1 MLMNAEQSV
10 LVLIDIQ
17 EKLMP
22 AIHQGDAVSGRCVT
36 LASIARLLDV
46 PVIGTEQ
53 VPEKLGPNLPD
64 IRERCDITLAKTHF
78 GACPDG
84 LAEKLPAGR
93 KDVVIAGCETHV
105 CLLQSALGLLEAGY
119 RVWVVADACGS
130 RRPSDR
136 EVALQRLA
144 ASGAML
150 VTTEMVA
157 FEWMRHCNHPR
168 FREVQAL
175 IK

>member
-22 AIHQGDAVSGRCVT
+22 AIHQGEAVTQSCVT
-36 LASIARLLDV
+36 LANIARLLDV
-46 PVIGTEQ
+46 PAIGTEQ
-53 VPEKLGPNLPD
+53 VPEKLGPNLKD

-93 KDVVIAGCETHV
+93 KDVVIGGCETHV

-130 RRPSDR
+130 RYPSDR
-136 EVALQRLA
+136 EIALQRLA